1 MSSSWGVSLLLLIQL
16 KKSVTRGRRHINVD
30 SNLSLL
36 VPYPVPAFRFIF
48 EPVTLGIIDDYSSRL
63 VNDDVSA
70 VIKFGNPIFSVFF
83 HNYFVKYVLSIA
95 LITLPV
101 PCIVAL
107 MYGVMAL

>member
-1 MSSSWGVSLLLLIQL
+1 MLIPTCRCWFLIQFQHL
-16 KKSVTRGRRHINVD
+16 D
-30 SNLSLL
+30 S
-36 VPYPVPAFRFIF
+36 FF
-48 EPVTLGIIDDYSSRL
+48 ESVTLGIIDDYSSRL

-101 PCIVAL
+101 PFIVAL